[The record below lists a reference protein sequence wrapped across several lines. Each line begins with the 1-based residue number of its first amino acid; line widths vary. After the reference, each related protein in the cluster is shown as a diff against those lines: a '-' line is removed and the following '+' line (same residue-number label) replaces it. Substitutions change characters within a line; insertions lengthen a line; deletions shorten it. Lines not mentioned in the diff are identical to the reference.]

1 MKKLL
6 LTLLTV
12 FQAAALFAQ
21 LRVEVPDVVAQDE
34 QFNVTFI
41 YEGEN
46 SPSDFE
52 WSQGDDF
59 QLVWGPQQGRSTS
72 IQIINGKR
80 SKSSQFT
87 YTYILTP
94 RKTGKSTI
102 PAATVTVKG
111 KTYSTEPVSI
121 NVVAEGA
128 SSVPQSGTSS
138 GGSQSSTDIS
148 DDNLF
153 LSLTFSKRNVVVGEP
168 IVATLKLYQRVNI
181 AGFEDARFPA
191 FNGFWNQEIEAPTN
205 IEFHREERDNKIYN
219 AALLRKY
226 ILIPQQSGSLTIDPA
241 ELVCLVNVRTVSSG
255 SVSIFDEFFD

>member
-111 KTYSTEPVSI
+111 KTYSTKPASITVVSQ
-121 NVVAEGA
+121 GA
-128 SSVPQSGTSS
+128 SAQQQPSRSSS
-138 GGSQSSTDIS
+138 GQISTDIS

-153 LSLTFSKRNVVVGEP
+153 LQLS
-168 IVATLKLYQRVNI
+168 
-181 AGFEDARFPA
+181 
-191 FNGFWNQEIEAPTN
+191 
-205 IEFHREERDNKIYN
+205 
-219 AALLRKY
+219 
-226 ILIPQQSGSLTIDPA
+226 
-241 ELVCLVNVRTVSSG
+241 
-255 SVSIFDEFFD
+255 FDFIIRQF